1 MNFVVVT
8 SVVFLCFVGW
18 SYGYLS
24 PAVLPANILNSL
36 HNAKRSALERRTRQ
50 SDQSLD
56 DIIRC
61 ASPGISIQCESDF
74 QPRLIQNAINCGQN
88 ALARYIAGSCD
99 RNPSGEYCALVAL
112 QRLEDFSNAIAN
124 CASFVEGSA
133 CPSGCASQ
141 LQSLRNSLG
150 CCINSVFNLSIDASE
165 VAGDPIAQAF
175 QSITMMNLFT
185 YPLWSSCNVQTVGT
199 CESSATVTPIH
210 NSFVC
215 TTLQFTEQALDIQCN
230 SADAQRIVDAT
241 ITAGGQCYEIGQAQ
255 ALTCSSRSDG
265 QYCSAI
271 IAAGSL
277 SGTQAVTPTGITL
290 QCNQNQ
296 QSCSSGCRSAIEA
309 VSNNLGCCFN
319 SVYNTSLIGDIYEF
333 EASNALW
340 NQCGIGTPG
349 ICESTLDGS
358 PATTKAMSLLVL
370 AVLAALVQY
379 IFV

>member
-1 MNFVVVT
+1 M
-8 SVVFLCFVGW
+8 
-18 SYGYLS
+18 
-24 PAVLPANILNSL
+24 
-36 HNAKRSALERRTRQ
+36 
-50 SDQSLD
+50 D

-61 ASPGISIQCESDF
+61 TSPGISIQCESDF

-88 ALARYIAGSCD
+88 AAARFIAGSCD
-99 RNPSGEYCALVAL
+99 RNPSGEYCAQVAL
-112 QRLEDFSNAIAN
+112 QQLEDFSNANAN
-124 CASFVEGSA
+124 CASFVEGS
-133 CPSGCASQ
+133 ASQ

-165 VAGDPIAQAF
+165 VAGDLVAQAF

-210 NSFVC
+210 NSPVC
-215 TTLQFTEQALDIQCN
+215 TTLQLTQQALDIQCN
-230 SADAQRIVDAT
+230 SADAQRIVDAI
-241 ITAGGQCYEIGQAQ
+241 ITAGGQCYELGQAQ
-255 ALTCSSRSDG
+255 ALGCSSRSDG

-277 SGTQAVTPTGITL
+277 NDTQAVTPTGITS

-296 QSCSSGCRSAIEA
+296 QSCPSGCRSAIEA

-319 SVYNTSLIGDIYEF
+319 SVYNISLTGDIYKF

-349 ICESTLDGS
+349 VCESTLDGS